1 MADLYLAVGIPG
13 IGKSTWLKAHT
24 KPKVLYVSRDDIRF
38 SLLKPGEEYF
48 AHEKEAF
55 RIFTDKIRKGLL
67 AGKDVFADAT
77 HINHF
82 SRNKLKR
89 NISPNLYEH
98 IYAFYF
104 KGDLI
109 TAYKRNSN
117 RWGTKRYVEENKIQD
132 IYNSFEEPTI
142 EEGFDQI
149 FIIAENGV
157 IEKIISKEGK

>member
-13 IGKSTWLKAHT
+13 IGKSTWLKAHR
-24 KPKVLYVSRDDIRF
+24 KPKVEYISRDDIRF
-38 SLLKPGEEYF
+38 SLLKPGEKYF
-48 AHEKEAF
+48 AHENEAF
-55 RIFTDKIRKGLL
+55 KIFADKIRKSLL

-89 NISPNLYEH
+89 NISPNLYDH

-104 KGDLI
+104 KGELP

-117 RWGTKRYVEENKIQD
+117 RWGTQSYVDESKILE
-132 IYNSFEEPTI
+132 IYNSLEEPTI

-149 FIIAENGV
+149 FVIAENGI
-157 IEKIISKEGK
+157 IEKIISKKGK